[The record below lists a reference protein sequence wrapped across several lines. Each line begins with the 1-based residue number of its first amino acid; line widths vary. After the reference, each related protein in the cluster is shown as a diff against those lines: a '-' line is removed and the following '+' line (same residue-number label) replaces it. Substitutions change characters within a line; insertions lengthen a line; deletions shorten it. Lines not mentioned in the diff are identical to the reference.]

1 MSSNSSSSVLTDCE
15 FLVRAIRG
23 IVWEADPKTIKFT
36 FVSAQA
42 KRILGYAEEEWLAD
56 NFWVD
61 HLHPDDRQS
70 TIDACARATAKG
82 LDHEFEYRMIHSD
95 GSEVWLRDS
104 VFVDM
109 EGGEPVRLRGVMI
122 DISEERT
129 LEIAVRDS
137 EELLRLIVSSAKDTI
152 FRRRIYPVGKFEY
165 ISPAIEDMTGY
176 TADEFYADPE
186 LASKIT
192 HREGQALDSKT
203 EFLAPSAEA
212 ATIRIVRKN
221 GTMAWV
227 EMRSITILDDS
238 GRQVAIEGIARDVT
252 EREEALSRPHP
263 SRELEAVGRLVSS
276 VTHDFNNLLT
286 IVLGYAGLALDSVK
300 PGDHIR
306 HDLEEILKAAQSA
319 CLLTRQLLASSRR
332 QILVPT
338 SVDLNYSVREL
349 MEMLHRLVGERIEL
363 NVLMEPELGEVR
375 VDPGQICQVILN
387 LVVNA
392 RDAMAGGGI
401 LTIQTSSFV
410 SPYPLTLAHMTL
422 AAGKYSVISISDT
435 GSGIDPAIQSRIF
448 EPFFTT
454 KPNGTGLGLST
465 VFDIIQQ
472 NKGGV
477 IFKTESGKGTTFHVY
492 LPMSEEPA
500 AARDYR
506 LAATDGHADETIL
519 IVEDDDTVLK
529 VISEVLLAA
538 GYPILTARMGDEALR
553 LLHASPAPKLALIDM
568 VLADTDGRD
577 FGEQLARLR
586 PEAIVVY
593 MSGYIE
599 KDMLGIENL
608 DQLHFIQKPFTGA
621 KLLETVRGLLD
632 GNSQK

>member
-1 MSSNSSSSVLTDCE
+1 
-15 FLVRAIRG
+15 
-23 IVWEADPKTIKFT
+23 
-36 FVSAQA
+36 
-42 KRILGYAEEEWLAD
+42 
-56 NFWVD
+56 
-61 HLHPDDRQS
+61 
-70 TIDACARATAKG
+70 
-82 LDHEFEYRMIHSD
+82 
-95 GSEVWLRDS
+95 
-104 VFVDM
+104 
-109 EGGEPVRLRGVMI
+109 
-122 DISEERT
+122 
-129 LEIAVRDS
+129 
-137 EELLRLIVSSAKDTI
+137 
-152 FRRRIYPVGKFEY
+152 
-165 ISPAIEDMTGY
+165 
-176 TADEFYADPE
+176 
-186 LASKIT
+186 
-192 HREGQALDSKT
+192 
-203 EFLAPSAEA
+203 
-212 ATIRIVRKN
+212 
-221 GTMAWV
+221 
-227 EMRSITILDDS
+227 
-238 GRQVAIEGIARDVT
+238 
-252 EREEALSRPHP
+252 
-263 SRELEAVGRLVSS
+263 
-276 VTHDFNNLLT
+276 
-286 IVLGYAGLALDSVK
+286 
-300 PGDHIR
+300 
-306 HDLEEILKAAQSA
+306 
-319 CLLTRQLLASSRR
+319 
-332 QILVPT
+332 
-338 SVDLNYSVREL
+338 
-349 MEMLHRLVGERIEL
+349 
-363 NVLMEPELGEVR
+363 
-375 VDPGQICQVILN
+375 
-387 LVVNA
+387 
-392 RDAMAGGGI
+392 
-401 LTIQTSSFV
+401 
-410 SPYPLTLAHMTL
+410 MTL